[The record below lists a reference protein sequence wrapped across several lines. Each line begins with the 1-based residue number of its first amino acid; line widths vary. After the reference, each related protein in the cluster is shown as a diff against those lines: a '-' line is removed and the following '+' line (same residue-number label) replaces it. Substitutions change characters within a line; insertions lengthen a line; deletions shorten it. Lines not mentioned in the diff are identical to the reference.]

1 MDNPIYS
8 EGGSCLK
15 DRRKE
20 VLKRIE
26 KRKKYK
32 RSYPPK
38 TIESER
44 NVKTPVFPEYQ
55 EQHDFT
61 WFSTNEGMKNT
72 EHPLFNR
79 EIFLFKILASA
90 CLVLIVAI
98 AFKNQSQQ
106 LEPVRSTVTKVMEKE
121 FQFAMVADWYEDT
134 FGKPLAL
141 FPEKAPNKKEAPAK
155 YALPANGVIL
165 EDFQAD
171 NQGVTIQTVKGEAVE
186 AIQSGVVKFAGVDKE
201 FGKTIIIQHPDQSE
215 TWYGQLGAIKVKA
228 YDKVQAG
235 DQIGV
240 VSSKENETTGE
251 FYFAIKQDEKFI
263 DPVQVIKFE

>member
-1 MDNPIYS
+1 M
-8 EGGSCLK
+8 K

-61 WFSTNEGMKNT
+61 WFSMNEGMKNT

-106 LEPVRSTVTKVMEKE
+106 LEPVRSTVTQVMEKE

-141 FPEKAPNKKEAPAK
+141 FPEKAPNKKK
-155 YALPANGVIL
+155 RRLNMHFRL
-165 EDFQAD
+165 
-171 NQGVTIQTVKGEAVE
+171 
-186 AIQSGVVKFAGVDKE
+186 
-201 FGKTIIIQHPDQSE
+201 
-215 TWYGQLGAIKVKA
+215 
-228 YDKVQAG
+228 
-235 DQIGV
+235 
-240 VSSKENETTGE
+240 TG
-251 FYFAIKQDEKFI
+251 
-263 DPVQVIKFE
+263 

>member
-1 MDNPIYS
+1 
-8 EGGSCLK
+8 LK

-20 VLKRIE
+20 VSKRIK

-32 RSYPPK
+32 RSYSPK
-38 TIESER
+38 TIASER
-44 NVKTPVFPEYQ
+44 NRKTQIFPEYQ

-61 WFSTNEGMKNT
+61 WFSTNEGMKNS

-79 EIFLFKILASA
+79 EIFLLKIMASA
-90 CLVLIVAI
+90 CLVLLVAI
-98 AFKNQSQQ
+98 SFKHQSPQ
-106 LEPVRSTVTKVMEKE
+106 LELVRSAVTQVMEKE

-141 FPEKAPNKKEAPAK
+141 FPEKTPNKQETTAK

-215 TWYGQLGAIKVKA
+215 TWYGQLGEIKVKA

-235 DQIGV
+235 DQIGI